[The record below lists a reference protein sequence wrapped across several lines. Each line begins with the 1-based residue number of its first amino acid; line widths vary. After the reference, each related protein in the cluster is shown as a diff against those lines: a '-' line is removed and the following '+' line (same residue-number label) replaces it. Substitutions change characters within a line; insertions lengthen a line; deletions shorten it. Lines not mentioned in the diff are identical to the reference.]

1 MSNLSGLGAMTQD
14 EARQLSPLVLA
25 YLGDTVYDLYIRT
38 SLVLEGRG
46 NAGALH
52 QISIKFVNARSQA
65 QLARRILGSFSEDEK
80 AVFMRGRNAKS
91 ATVPKNMTVADY
103 RQATALE
110 AVLGFLYLTGQVDRI
125 EEIIKEALHAASPSE
140 S

>member
-1 MSNLSGLGAMTQD
+1 LSNLNGLGSMTGE
-14 EARQLSPLVLA
+14 EAGRMGSLVLA

-38 SLVLEGRG
+38 SLIAEGRG
-46 NAGALH
+46 NAGTLH
-52 QISIKFVNARSQA
+52 QLSIKFVNARSQA
-65 QLARRILGSFSEDEK
+65 QLARRIFDSFSEDEK
-80 AVFMRGRNAKS
+80 AVFTRGRNAKS

-103 RQATALE
+103 HQATALE
-110 AVLGFLYLTGQVDRI
+110 ALIGFLYLTGRVDRI

>member
-1 MSNLSGLGAMTQD
+1 MSHINGLGAMTEE
-14 EARQLSPLVLA
+14 EAMRMSPLVLA

-38 SLVLEGRG
+38 SLILDGRG

-52 QISIKFVNARSQA
+52 QISIQFVNARSQA
-65 QLARRILGSFSEDEK
+65 GLARRIMDSFTEDEK

-110 AVLGFLYLTGQVDRI
+110 ALLGFLYLTGNVDRI
-125 EEIIKEALHAASPSE
+125 EEIMKEALHAASPSE